1 MKVLEKEINEGSTV
15 RGSGRHMVERIGK
28 EVSEKRKDTF
38 CFEVLKEGR
47 ENIYIRSRYFA

>member
-15 RGSGRHMVERIGK
+15 RGSGGHIVERIGK
-28 EVSEKRKDTF
+28 EVSEKRKNTF